1 MVTKLMP
8 GSSSFS
14 HIANVNWP
22 WQPAAWHR
30 WATCAPV
37 KSVSLEEEHAA
48 DTAWAMVIAMG
59 EHPEKN
65 SAEGM

>member
-1 MVTKLMP
+1 MVTKLMT

-14 HIANVNWP
+14 QMLTGHGK
-22 WQPAAWHR
+22 PAARHR
-30 WATCAPV
+30 WPTCAPM

-65 SAEGM
+65 PAEGM